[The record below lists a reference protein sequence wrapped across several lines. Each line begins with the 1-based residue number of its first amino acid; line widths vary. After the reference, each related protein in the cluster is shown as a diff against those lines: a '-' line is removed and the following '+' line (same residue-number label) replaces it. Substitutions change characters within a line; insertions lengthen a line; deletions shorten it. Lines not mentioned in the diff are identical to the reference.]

1 MPKHAALALVTIA
14 VSLTFLGCAAAPPP
28 TLYQRLGGY
37 DAIVAVVD
45 DAVNNVAADPRINQ
59 RFSLQAIPGL
69 KKNLADLI
77 CLRSG
82 GPCAYTGKNMSD
94 AHEGMHIRDEEFD
107 ALGED
112 IVKSLDKFKVPAR
125 ERGEL
130 MSALGQMR
138 SAVVDH

>member
-69 KKNLADLI
+69 KKNLADLTETRNTCTYCSVACGI
-77 CLRSG
+77 SSTASATARRTRNPRSSISRAIRITRSTAARCARRAP
-82 GPCAYTGKNMSD
+82 PCSTSCTRRTG
-94 AHEGMHIRDEEFD
+94 
-107 ALGED
+107 
-112 IVKSLDKFKVPAR
+112 
-125 ERGEL
+125 
-130 MSALGQMR
+130 
-138 SAVVDH
+138 